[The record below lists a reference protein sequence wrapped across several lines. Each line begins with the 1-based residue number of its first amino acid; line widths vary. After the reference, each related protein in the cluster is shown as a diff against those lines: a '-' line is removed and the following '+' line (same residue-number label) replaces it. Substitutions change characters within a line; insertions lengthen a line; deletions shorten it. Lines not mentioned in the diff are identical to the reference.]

1 MYGITGAAGSRAARV
16 GVVALMT
23 LGLLS
28 TACTEARV
36 ADRVHG
42 PDFSDT
48 TTRADFR
55 ATGTLGQIYIRDG
68 RPGSLLTAY
77 DIADRAVASGTVDE
91 LGSLVL
97 RELKPGAGYRVQ
109 RTDVDG
115 PRPTS
120 RPVRVT
126 SVESSLPRQSFYD
139 RQQLRPG
146 FGYITARDG
155 TTLSTAVYL
164 PGPVEDG
171 PYPTVVEYSGYSP
184 SNPTKSLK
192 DDLAS
197 MIPGVDPA
205 SLCGIAAV
213 VCTTP
218 DQPASEIALAM
229 GYAVVAVN
237 MRGTG
242 CSGGAYDFFEPLQL
256 TDGYDIIETAAAQP
270 WVKGGK
276 VGMVGLSY
284 PGIAQLFVASTRPPH
299 LAAIT
304 PMSVYDDTGRG
315 VLAPGGIFNKGFALT
330 WAREVLDNAKPE
342 GQKWTKTVIDDGDE
356 TCAAN
361 QRMRLQNVDSV
372 AKARANPT
380 YDPKVADPLNPSLF
394 VNKIDV
400 PVFMTG
406 AWQDEQTGGRFSNL
420 FNRFTSAPV
429 RKFIAFNGA
438 HADGFSPETMVEWK
452 AFLDFYVAGKLTP
465 IPGFFRQFGGILLD
479 QVFGVTVPFPEERWL
494 NEGSFEEAKAK
505 YEAEPEVQVRFERGA
520 DEPLGAP
527 ASRFEHDFASWPP
540 KATATALY
548 FQADGSMGSAKPT
561 GPASAS
567 RFVTDPA
574 LADAV
579 TLPGDSVGDAF
590 LALPD
595 YQWDNDKDGDAAVFL
610 TAPLAEDQVVVGNSN
625 ADLWVRSSSVDG
637 DVGVT
642 LTEVR
647 PDGKE
652 MYVQSGFLRLQ
663 MRKLAPGSTELRPQ
677 HTGFAK
683 DLRPMPAGRFQRA
696 QVEMLP
702 FAHVFRKG
710 SRIRVSVHTPGG
722 DKPRWS
728 WILQPFDTPPVIDIA
743 HDATHPSRLVLPVVS
758 GITGYPEALAPCPS
772 LRGQPCRDFQP
783 YSNEATPAP

>member
-1 MYGITGAAGSRAARV
+1 MSGGTTRPARRRALVGA
-16 GVVALMT
+16 VVLMALS
-23 LGLLS
+23 LLS
-28 TACTEARV
+28 TACTQVRL

-42 PDFSDT
+42 PAFSDD

-55 ATGTLGQIYIRDG
+55 TTGTLGQIYIRDG
-68 RPGSLLTAY
+68 RPGSKLTAY
-77 DIADRAVASGTVDE
+77 DIAERAVVSGTVDE
-91 LGSLVL
+91 LGSLIL
-97 RELKPGAGYRVQ
+97 RELPPGAGYRVQ

-120 RPVRVT
+120 RAVRVT

-146 FGYITARDG
+146 FNYITARDG
-155 TTLSTAVYL
+155 TTLSAAVYL
-164 PGPVEDG
+164 PGPIDEG

-192 DDLAS
+192 DDLAKDL
-197 MIPGVDPA
+197 PGIDPD

-213 VCTTP
+213 VCDTP
-218 DQPASEIALAM
+218 DQPASEIAFAM

-256 TDGYDIIETAAAQP
+256 TDGYDIIETAAAQS

-284 PGIAQLFVASTRPPH
+284 PGISQLFVASTRPPH

-304 PMSVYDDTGRG
+304 PMSVYDDTARG

-342 GQKWTKTVIDDGDE
+342 GQAWTKTLIDEGDR

-361 QRMRLQNVDSV
+361 QRMRLQNVDTV
-372 AKARANPT
+372 AKARRNPT
-380 YDPKVADPLNPSLF
+380 YDPKIADPLNPSLF
-394 VNKIDV
+394 VHKIDV

-406 AWQDEQTGGRFSNL
+406 AWQDEQTGGSFANL

-429 RKFIAFNGA
+429 TKFIAFNGA
-438 HADGFSPETMVEWK
+438 HADGFSPETIVEWK

-479 QVFGVTVPFPEERWL
+479 QVFGVSVPFPEERWL
-494 NEGSFEEAKAK
+494 KAGTFDEAKAK
-505 YEAEPEVQVRFERGA
+505 YEAEPSVQVLFERGA

-527 ASRFEHDFASWPP
+527 VSRFEHRFEAWPV
-540 KATATALY
+540 KAAVTPFY

-561 GPASAS
+561 GPTSAS
-567 RFVTDPA
+567 RFVTNPA
-574 LADAV
+574 LADEV
-579 TLPGDSVGDAF
+579 TLPGDRVGDAF

-595 YQWDNDKDGDAAVFL
+595 YQWKNDEEGDAAVFL
-610 TAPLAEDQVVVGNSN
+610 TAPLAEDQVVLGNSN
-625 ADLWVRSSSVDG
+625 ADLWVRSSAVDG
-637 DVGVT
+637 DIGVT
-642 LTEVR
+642 LSEVR
-647 PDGKE
+647 PDGEE

-677 HTGFAK
+677 HTSFAR
-683 DLRPMPAGRFQRA
+683 DLRPMPAGEYQRA

-702 FAHVFRKG
+702 LGHVFRKG
-710 SRIRVSVHTPGG
+710 SRIRVSIHTPGG

-743 HDATHPSRLVLPVVS
+743 HDAAHPSRLVLPVVS
-758 GITGYPEALAPCPS
+758 GVTGYPESLAPCPS
-772 LRGQPCRDFQP
+772 LRGQPCRKFER
-783 YSNEATPAP
+783 YTNEVTPPS